1 MEAYIPILKQ
11 SSLFKE
17 MREEEI
23 NDMMSCLSAHTAHY
37 KKGQSIFRAG
47 DITSDMG
54 MVLSGSVTL
63 VKEDYWGN
71 RSILDKN
78 EAGEIF
84 GEVYACLGS
93 EALLVSVIA
102 DTDTAILFL
111 NIQKV
116 VHVCSSACKFHTELV
131 LNLLKEMARKAF
143 VLTLKLEHTSR
154 RSTREK
160 LLSYLSEAAL
170 QAGCSTFTIPFNR
183 QELADYLYVD
193 RSAMS
198 AELGRMRDEG
208 ILEFNRNH
216 FHLVKRQAE
225 GDSYL

>member
-1 MEAYIPILKQ
+1 MEAYVPILKN
-11 SSLFKE
+11 SSLFKD
-17 MREEEI
+17 MKEEEI
-23 NDMMSCLSAHTAHY
+23 NDMMSCLSARTAHY
-37 KKGQSIFRAG
+37 KKGRTIFRAG

-54 MVLSGSVTL
+54 MVLNGSVTL

-71 RSILDKN
+71 RSILNKN
-78 EAGEIF
+78 EAGEVF

-93 EALLVSVIA
+93 EPLLVSVIA
-102 DTDTAILFL
+102 DTDTTILFL
-111 NIQKV
+111 NIQRV

-143 VLTLKLEHTSR
+143 VLTLKLEHTSK

-170 QAGCSTFTIPFNR
+170 HGGSSAFTIPFNR

-208 ILEFNRNH
+208 ILEFDRNR
-216 FHLVKRQAE
+216 FRLIKRQAE
-225 GDSYL
+225 